1 MRMLVGE
8 PVNIHVVPRVSEPQP
23 DFDAMQ
29 RIIVDPYC
37 ASWFLAALALPAL
50 DACDILDTL
59 AVATISP
66 LEAHNS

>member
-29 RIIVDPYC
+29 RII

>member
-1 MRMLVGE
+1 MRISDLTRPQVSGE

-29 RIIVDPYC
+29 RII
-37 ASWFLAALALPAL
+37 AALALPAL